1 MPIQVRSATP
11 ADSAEVAA
19 VAAHTFPLACPASST
34 PENIAAFIAANLST
48 NNFDKYISEHRVL
61 VARENNAI
69 VGYAMLVDGVAEDPD
84 VQRAVTLRPAMQ
96 LSKMYVL
103 PEFHR
108 AGVAGALMTAAL
120 TDAAA
125 HGAMGVWLGV
135 KWHEDLPG
143 GRARRERLRHAV
155 LGSGAA
161 LSASSREVA
170 RRYFLRNPPATISS
184 SKTVSSF
191 APEASTGIP
200 AS

>member
-1 MPIQVRSATP
+1 MPIQVRSATA

-48 NNFDKYISEHRVL
+48 NNFDQYIREHRVL
-61 VARENNAI
+61 VARENDAI

-125 HGAMGVWLGV
+125 RGAMGVWLGV
-135 KWHEDLPG
+135 NQENE
-143 GRARRERLRHAV
+143 RAQRFYAKHGFNRSGTKTFQVGERVENDYVMQCL
-155 LGSGAA
+155 
-161 LSASSREVA
+161 VA
-170 RRYFLRNPPATISS
+170 EPR
-184 SKTVSSF
+184 
-191 APEASTGIP
+191 
-200 AS
+200 